1 MAISYDD
8 YTYDDDVIEKTEDD
22 EIDDEVNLV
31 SYTNKT
37 FKMNETA
44 KRFSNMI
51 DDEDTENAIKQ
62 TVYCILNTQRY
73 DSEIFSSDYGFEY
86 QDLIGE
92 DIDYVCAV
100 LPSRIKEAL
109 TMDDRIE
116 DVTDFDI
123 SVKNKSVFAKFTV
136 VTADEDVEVETEVN
150 INV

>member
-8 YTYDDDVIEKTEDD
+8 YTYDDDVVEKTEDD